1 MRMLIGMA
9 FSAMAASRNERTR
22 LLGVTDIPGRRDDAL
37 GMRQGQAFQVGRVGH
52 GHFDAADPPDRR
64 VQPVEGQLH
73 HLGDENGEPIRL
85 YRGAGGRLY
94 YKDGSP
100 IDFDSV
106 RKQLQDLQS
115 EQRISTVR

>member
-1 MRMLIGMA
+1 MFASTLV
-9 FSAMAASRNERTR
+9 AAGCSGGSGVYQQPLGSSTTHSSLVLGQYGAVEESWVTSRR
-22 LLGVTDIPGRRDDAL
+22 
-37 GMRQGQAFQVGRVGH
+37 
-52 GHFDAADPPDRR
+52 
-64 VQPVEGQLH
+64 
-73 HLGDENGEPIRL
+73 DENGEPIRL

-106 RKQLQDLQS
+106 KKQLQDLQT

>member
-1 MRMLIGMA
+1 MRRCFRCRSLFAITLV
-9 FSAMAASRNERTR
+9 AAGCSGGSGAAVHQRP
-22 LLGVTDIPGRRDDAL
+22 LGSSTTHSSLVLGQYGEGEESWVTGRR
-37 GMRQGQAFQVGRVGH
+37 
-52 GHFDAADPPDRR
+52 
-64 VQPVEGQLH
+64 
-73 HLGDENGEPIRL
+73 DENGEPILL

-106 RKQLQDLQS
+106 KKQLQDLQS

>member
-1 MRMLIGMA
+1 MRRCFGCGSL
-9 FSAMAASRNERTR
+9 FAATLVAAGCSGDFGGGVYQQP
-22 LLGVTDIPGRRDDAL
+22 LGSNTTHSSLVLGQYGEGEESWVTGRR
-37 GMRQGQAFQVGRVGH
+37 
-52 GHFDAADPPDRR
+52 
-64 VQPVEGQLH
+64 
-73 HLGDENGEPIRL
+73 DENGEPILL

-106 RKQLQDLQS
+106 KKQLQDLQT

>member
-1 MRMLIGMA
+1 MRRCFGCPSLLA
-9 FSAMAASRNERTR
+9 VTVAAAGCSGGSDVYQQP
-22 LLGVTDIPGRRDDAL
+22 LGSSTTHSSLVLGQYGAVEESWVTGRR
-37 GMRQGQAFQVGRVGH
+37 
-52 GHFDAADPPDRR
+52 
-64 VQPVEGQLH
+64 
-73 HLGDENGEPIRL
+73 DENGEPIRL

-106 RKQLQDLQS
+106 KKQLQDLQT

>member
-1 MRMLIGMA
+1 MYQQPLGSSTTHPSLVLGQYGA
-9 FSAMAASRNERTR
+9 VEESWVTSRR
-22 LLGVTDIPGRRDDAL
+22 
-37 GMRQGQAFQVGRVGH
+37 
-52 GHFDAADPPDRR
+52 
-64 VQPVEGQLH
+64 
-73 HLGDENGEPIRL
+73 DENGKPIRL

-106 RKQLQDLQS
+106 KKQLQDLQT